1 MNNSMN
7 EWVKEDR
14 SKGSDNLIQFLDL
27 TDGDFTLEE
36 QYRFALESIFR
47 WTLRRDELSDA
58 NIVRAIKRVAMVTLE
73 DV

>member
-1 MNNSMN
+1 MTNSMN
-7 EWVKEDR
+7 E
-14 SKGSDNLIQFLDL
+14 SDSLIQIIDF

-47 WTLRRDELSDA
+47 WTLRRDELTDTQ
-58 NIVRAIKRVAMVTLE
+58 IVRAIKKVVLAALE